1 MCIKRCGTLGASRIF
16 ARRLKDLRDSSTRE
30 RVSRLVR
37 VTRCVDVA
45 ASNSG
50 REPRAGNV
58 GPRVDVHRQRN
69 ELDAITLLRNEFFLA
84 WNLAPFVICHQSAA
98 SSP

>member
-1 MCIKRCGTLGASRIF
+1 MF
-16 ARRLKDLRDSSTRE
+16 ARRAKHPRE
-30 RVSRLVR
+30 RSTGENACLVSYELR
-37 VTRCVDVA
+37 DVA

-50 REPRAGNV
+50 HEPRAGNV

-84 WNLAPFVICHQSAA
+84 SNLAPFVICHQSAA